1 MPTELHY
8 DAENDLMHT
17 RAFGRVTKEDL
28 LRHPSAQIEKLPQ
41 EGAHL
46 YELLDARDVEGVDVS
61 ILGIVAHVPKM
72 FSQLR
77 HFDGVS
83 LAILSNEDWVYG
95 QANQLAALF
104 ARSSV
109 RIRVFRVE
117 SQAMAWLDDQRA
129 ARNAVIEA
137 SARRAGGA

>member
-8 DAENDLMHT
+8 HEESDLMHT
-17 RAFGRVTKEDL
+17 RAFGRVVKEDL
-28 LRHPSAQIEKLPQ
+28 LGHPAAQIASFPQ

-46 YELLDARDVEGVDVS
+46 YELLDAREVEGVDVS
-61 ILGIVAHVPKM
+61 ILGIVAHVPRM

-77 HFDGVS
+77 YFDGVS
-83 LAILSNEDWVYG
+83 LAILSDEDWVYG

-117 SQAMAWLDDQRA
+117 AEAMAWLDDQRA
-129 ARNAVIEA
+129 ARNALIEA
-137 SARRAGGA
+137 EARSAGGA